1 MKNLFF
7 IAVMALTGSLS
18 AQGLV
23 VDQVQFSSNPAAFNG
38 KMVSVSG
45 ILINPSS
52 PTPPAPG
59 VMPPAPISL
68 SSVKAPLS
76 PGSPVPP
83 APGAPTVRCNAPR
96 GFVALDVDFPSDPT
110 FQACFFMSQS
120 MFSSLPKGQNQI
132 LSTITFKGDHRT
144 GYTVTLYKLGK

>member
-7 IAVMALTGSLS
+7 IAVMTLMGSLS
-18 AQGLV
+18 AQGLL
-23 VDQVQFSSNPAAFNG
+23 VDQVKFSSNPAAFAG
-38 KMVSVSG
+38 KMVSIPG
-45 ILINPSS
+45 ILINPSN

-59 VMPPAPISL
+59 VMAPAPTSPA
-68 SSVKAPLS
+68 VMPAPG

-83 APGAPTVRCNAPR
+83 APGAPAVRCNAPR
-96 GFVALDVDFPSDPT
+96 GFVSLDVDFPADPT

-120 MFSSLPKGQNQI
+120 MFSSLPKGQDKI
-132 LSTITFKGDHRT
+132 LSTITFKGDHRF

>member
-1 MKNLFF
+1 MTM
-7 IAVMALTGSLS
+7 IGSLS
-18 AQGLV
+18 AQSLV
-23 VDQVQFSSNPAAFNG
+23 VDQVRFSSNPSAFSG
-38 KMVSVSG
+38 KMISVAG
-45 ILINPSS
+45 VLINPET

-59 VMPPAPISL
+59 VMAPAPISP
-68 SSVKAPLS
+68 SSVRVSPSAP
-76 PGSPVPP
+76 GAPVPP

-132 LSTITFKGDHRT
+132 LSTITFKGDHRI